1 LFFGGEKMKRSV
13 LKLSDVKLIKL
24 GDIKGIHP
32 DIIQIF
38 MDVGADL
45 PSGYNPSFE
54 ESALLDAI
62 TLFPITLHKYKN
74 HAYCI
79 TGISNYRVACTQLSL
94 ETEIPVR
101 FYEGRRGDQLDR
113 LIIAELL
120 SSQLI
125 QSKPKK
131 SPILPWLYNVW
142 KLVRK
147 NSKYK
152 VLNMRDSKSAYSK
165 ALKINP
171 KVLSGK

>member
-1 LFFGGEKMKRSV
+1 MKSSV

-32 DIIQIF
+32 DISQIF
-38 MDVGADL
+38 NDVGADL
-45 PSGYNPSFE
+45 PSGYNLPFE
-54 ESALLDAI
+54 DSALLDAI
-62 TLFPITLHKYKN
+62 ALFPIMIHRYRN
-74 HAYCI
+74 QNYCI
-79 TGISNYRVACTQLSL
+79 GGISNYRTACMQLSSN
-94 ETEIPVR
+94 TDIPAR

-125 QSKPKK
+125 QTKPSK
-131 SPILPWLYNVW
+131 SPILPWLYKVW
-142 KLVRK
+142 KQVNK

-152 VLNMRDSKSAYSK
+152 VLNMSDSKSAYSK

>member
-1 LFFGGEKMKRSV
+1 MKGSV
-13 LKLSDVKLIKL
+13 LKLSDVKFIKL

-32 DIIQIF
+32 NIIQIF
-38 MDVGADL
+38 NDVGADL
-45 PSGYNPSFE
+45 PSGYNLPFE
-54 ESALLDAI
+54 DSALLDAI
-62 TLFPITLHKYKN
+62 ALFPITLHRYRN
-74 HAYCI
+74 QNYCI
-79 TGISNYRVACTQLSL
+79 AGIYNYRIACNQLFS
-94 ETEIPVR
+94 ETFIPVR

-125 QSKPKK
+125 QTKPSK
-131 SPILPWLYNVW
+131 SPILPWLYKVW
-142 KLVRK
+142 RLVRK

-152 VLNMRDSKSAYSK
+152 VLNMSDSKSAYSK